1 MAELCRICNTRRA
14 RRRCP
19 GIHGDICAVCCGNQR
34 EVNIFC
40 PLDCQYLREARLHE
54 KPPAIDPKGLPNS
67 DIRIYEQ
74 FLRDHEELVLFC
86 TFTLADAALRTPGA
100 VDSDVLAALAAL
112 IRTYRTSESG
122 LVYATRAEDR
132 VAAAVQELFE
142 RSLADFQKTRQEK
155 EGLSSFRNAEV
166 LGVLV
171 FLERSAITNQNGRP
185 KGRAYIDF
193 VRERLNISQEADT
206 RTALVT

>member
-1 MAELCRICNTRRA
+1 MAELCRICNARRA

-19 GIHGDICAVCCGNQR
+19 GIQGDICAVCCGNQR

-54 KPPAIDPKGLPNS
+54 KLPVVDPKSLPNS
-67 DIRIYEQ
+67 DIRVNEQ
-74 FLRDHEELVLFC
+74 FLRDHEELVFFC
-86 TFTLADAALRTPGA
+86 TFTVIDAGLRTPGA
-100 VDSDVLAALAAL
+100 VDIDVQAALSAL
-112 IRTYRTSESG
+112 IRTYRTAESG
-122 LVYATRAEDR
+122 LVYETRAEER

-142 RSLADFQKTRQEK
+142 RSLEDYQKARQEK
-155 EGLSSFRNAEV
+155 EGLSPFRNAEI

-171 FLERSAITNQNGRP
+171 FLERSVIANQNGRP

-193 VRERLNISQEADT
+193 IRERLKIRPEAEAQS
-206 RTALVT
+206 ALVS

>member
-54 KPPAIDPKGLPNS
+54 KPPALDLKNLPNS
-67 DIRIYEQ
+67 DIRVDEQ
-74 FLRDHEELVLFC
+74 FLRDREELVFFC

-100 VDSDVLAALAAL
+100 VDSDVQAALDAL
-112 IRTYRTSESG
+112 IRTRRTSESG
-122 LVYATRAEDR
+122 LVYETRAEDR

-142 RSLADFQKTRQEK
+142 RSLADYQKEREAK
-155 EGLSSFRNAEV
+155 EGVAPFRNAEI

-171 FLERSAITNQNGRP
+171 FLQRSAIASQNGRP

-193 VRERLNISQEADT
+193 VRERLKIGSETEAKGVLT
-206 RTALVT
+206 I

>member
-14 RRRCP
+14 RRHCP
-19 GIHGDICAVCCGNQR
+19 GIHGDICPVCCGNQR

-54 KPPAIDPKGLPNS
+54 KLPIVDPKTLPNS
-67 DIRIYEQ
+67 DVRISEQ

-86 TFTLADAALRTPGA
+86 TFTIADAALRTPGA
-100 VDSDVLAALAAL
+100 VDSDVQAALDAL
-112 IRTYRTSESG
+112 IRTHRTSESG
-122 LVYATRAEDR
+122 LLYETRAADR
-132 VAAAVQELFE
+132 VAAAVQKLFE
-142 RSLADFQKTRQEK
+142 RSLADFQKARQEK
-155 EGLSSFRNAEV
+155 EGLSPFRNAEI

-171 FLERSAITNQNGRP
+171 FLERSALASQNGRP

-193 VRERLNISQEADT
+193 VRKRLNISLEAET
-206 RTALVT
+206 PSALVT

>member
-1 MAELCRICNTRRA
+1 M
-14 RRRCP
+14 
-19 GIHGDICAVCCGNQR
+19 CCGNQR

-54 KPPAIDPKGLPNS
+54 KPPAIDPKNLPNS
-67 DIRIYEQ
+67 DIRIHEQ

-122 LVYATRAEDR
+122 LVYETRAEDR

-171 FLERSAITNQNGRP
+171 FLERSALTNQNGRP

>member
-19 GIHGDICAVCCGNQR
+19 GIQGDICAVCCGNQR

-54 KPPAIDPKGLPNS
+54 KPLTVDPKNLPNS
-67 DIRIYEQ
+67 DIRISEQ

-86 TFTLADAALRTPGA
+86 MFTLADAALRTPGA
-100 VDSDVLAALAAL
+100 VDNDVLAALAAL
-112 IRTYRTSESG
+112 IRTHRTSESG
-122 LVYATRAEDR
+122 LFYETRAEDR

-142 RSLADFQKTRQEK
+142 RSLADFQKTRHEK
-155 EGLSSFRNAEV
+155 EGLSPFRNAEI

-171 FLERSAITNQNGRP
+171 FLERSAIANENGRP

-193 VRERLNISQEADT
+193 VRERLNISQEAET
-206 RTALVT
+206 KSALVT